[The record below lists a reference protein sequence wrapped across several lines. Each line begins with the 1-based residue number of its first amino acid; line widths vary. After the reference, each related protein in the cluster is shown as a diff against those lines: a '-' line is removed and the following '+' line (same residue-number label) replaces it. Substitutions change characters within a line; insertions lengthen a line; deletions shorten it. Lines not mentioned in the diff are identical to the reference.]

1 MKIHIWKPRLCK
13 IYSLH
18 TLTRVVCKFFSKQF
32 LKFIYRSNVIQIS
45 SMEHTSPD
53 QQNHINFIMRCI
65 QKTFV
70 NQCLVAVVN
79 EENLSD
85 FRTLVA
91 AVTRKLEELGC
102 TFSEDLIRE
111 LITEIVDEIGDEEE

>member
-1 MKIHIWKPRLCK
+1 
-13 IYSLH
+13 
-18 TLTRVVCKFFSKQF
+18 
-32 LKFIYRSNVIQIS
+32 
-45 SMEHTSPD
+45 MEHMSPD
-53 QQNHINFIMRCI
+53 QQNHINFILRCI

-70 NQCLVAVVN
+70 KKCLEAVVN
-79 EENLSD
+79 GENMSD

>member
-1 MKIHIWKPRLCK
+1 
-13 IYSLH
+13 
-18 TLTRVVCKFFSKQF
+18 
-32 LKFIYRSNVIQIS
+32 
-45 SMEHTSPD
+45 MEHTSPD

-70 NQCLVAVVN
+70 NKCLVAVVN